1 MAIKYHIVLYA
12 GLAIAL
18 FMLVFVFVKYKKTKK
33 YAGGKKIAG
42 LICQEDEAYFRKRKI
57 LYKTGLTATLICCVL
72 VVVSAFLLMAKP
84 YTSRRMQD
92 EKYCR
97 DIILCIDIST
107 SVDYLNE
114 NLLDKLK
121 KTVDELQGER
131 FGIVIFNTSPVL
143 LTPLTDD
150 YEYVKDQLDLIAQC
164 LKSRNEVNLDDAF
177 SSGYD
182 WIYYQA
188 YISSGTLIGNEQ
200 RGSSLIGD
208 GLAAAAIDFSDAD
221 KERTKVVIFSTDNDI
236 QGTPVATLDEAA
248 DICVSNNVT
257 VYGVGTKEM
266 TPENKESMKNAV
278 EKTGGKFYLE
288 EESGSFGEIVSSI
301 EKLSKNL
308 VKVRMVDVET
318 PELLYPFVLM
328 LVLFAGMLGTWP
340 LAQIIRRYRREL

>member
-18 FMLVFVFVKYKKTKK
+18 FMLVFVFVKYKKAKEYT
-33 YAGGKKIAG
+33 GGKKIAG
-42 LICQEDEAYFRKRKI
+42 LICQEDESYFRKRKI

-208 GLAAAAIDFSDAD
+208 GLAAAAYDFSDTD
-221 KERTKVVIFSTDNDI
+221 KERTKVIIFSTDNDI

-248 DICVSNNVT
+248 DICVSNKVT

-266 TPENKESMKNAV
+266 TPENKTSMKNAV

-288 EESGSFGEIVSSI
+288 EESGSFSEIVSSI
-301 EKLSKNL
+301 EKMSKNL
-308 VKVRMVDVET
+308 VKVRMVNVET

-328 LVLFAGMLGTWP
+328 LVLFAGMLGLGRW
-340 LAQIIRRYRREL
+340 LKL

>member
-18 FMLVFVFVKYKKTKK
+18 FMLVFVFVKYKKTKE

-72 VVVSAFLLMAKP
+72 VVVSAFMLMAKP

-164 LKSRNEVNLDDAF
+164 LKNRNEVNLDDAF

-266 TPENKESMKNAV
+266 TPENKKSMKNAV

-328 LVLFAGMLGTWP
+328 LVLFAGMLGLGRW
-340 LAQIIRRYRREL
+340 LKL